1 MAKLETWTIGEII
14 KKLRE
19 EQKVTLHQL
28 CRGICSSATLSR
40 IEEHDRDMEF
50 IMATVLFERLGYTLD
65 KFECYGSKEEFEQYE
80 KRLLIQSHKENGE
93 IASMEKELKEYVK
106 MVGEKKSVLQ
116 EQFIAYMKGFLYYES
131 GDDAKACVCM
141 ENAVEKSIPNWNES
155 WSTRTLLSASE
166 LDMLV
171 LLANIYERIEKK
183 KKATAVRWEILHD
196 LSKRR
201 ECKGQVANIYTE
213 VICQQIPYL
222 INKGRFQE
230 SIYWC
235 DQGIQ
240 LLSEISRMYH
250 WSDLLYWK
258 AKTLEAMLKSGEAT
272 KKQVVLTYQEAYYI
286 HLLCE
291 KEEEAENIKE
301 HLEKTYQW
309 KPI

>member
-1 MAKLETWTIGEII
+1 MDKLETWTIGEII

-28 CRGICSSATLSR
+28 CRGICSPATLSR

-65 KFECYGSKEEFEQYE
+65 KFECYGSKEEFDQYE

-93 IASMEKELKEYVK
+93 IEFMEKELKEYVQ
-106 MVGEKKSVLQ
+106 MIGDKKNALQ

-131 GDDAKACVCM
+131 GENAKACACM

-155 WSTRTLLSASE
+155 WSTRILLSASE

-171 LLANIYERIEKK
+171 LLANIYERMENKE
-183 KKATAVRWEILHD
+183 KATVIRWEILHD
-196 LSKRR
+196 LSKKR
-201 ECKGQVANIYTE
+201 ECKGQIANIYTE

-222 INKGRFQE
+222 IDEGRFQE

-250 WSDLLYWK
+250 LSDLLYWK
-258 AKTLEAMLKSGEAT
+258 ARTLEAMMKDGQAT
-272 KKQVVLTYQEAYYI
+272 AKQVVLTYQEAYYI

-291 KEEEAENIKE
+291 KEEEAEKIKK
-301 HLEKTYQW
+301 HLETNYQW

>member
-28 CRGICSSATLSR
+28 CRGICSPATLSR

-65 KFECYGSKEEFEQYE
+65 KFECYGSKEEFDQYE

-93 IASMEKELKEYVK
+93 IEFMEKELKEYVQ
-106 MVGEKKSVLQ
+106 MIGDKKNALQ

-131 GDDAKACVCM
+131 GENAKACACM

-155 WSTRTLLSASE
+155 WSTRILLSASE

-171 LLANIYERIEKK
+171 LLANIYERMENKE
-183 KKATAVRWEILHD
+183 KATAIRWEILHD
-196 LSKRR
+196 LSKKR
-201 ECKGQVANIYTE
+201 ECKGQIANIYTE

-222 INKGRFQE
+222 IDEGRFQE

-258 AKTLEAMLKSGEAT
+258 ARTLEAMMKDGQAT
-272 KKQVVLTYQEAYYI
+272 AKQVVLTYQEAYYI

-291 KEEEAENIKE
+291 KEEEAEKIKK
-301 HLEKTYQW
+301 HLEANYQW